1 MRIAP
6 PSMLVCFK
14 PLVVA
19 LGLFL
24 LICGGRAHAA
34 TPDAELLAPVQRMVD
49 AINHAEVAPPKGVF
63 TTDATV
69 IDDFAPYRWSGKS
82 NAIDWYKG
90 LLGTDAAS
98 RADFL
103 ALKGILSVGAPQ
115 FSRVTGDTA
124 YFVLPGLF
132 IFNESPI
139 KRTRQTS
146 TWVIAEKRI
155 KDKWLIAAH
164 AWAITGE
171 TTVK

>member
-6 PSMLVCFK
+6 LSSPTTLTPLAAVLGVC
-14 PLVVA
+14 LLAA
-19 LGLFL
+19 LHPA
-24 LICGGRAHAA
+24 RAA
-34 TPDAELLAPVQRMVD
+34 TPDSVLLAPLQRMVD
-49 AINHAEVAPPKGVF
+49 AINHADAAPPKGVF

-69 IDDFAPYRWSGKS
+69 IDDFAPYRWSGKT
-82 NAIDWYKG
+82 NAGDWYKG

-103 ALKGILSVGAPQ
+103 ALKGVLSVGAPQ

-124 YFVLPGLF
+124 YFVVPGLF
-132 IFNESPI
+132 IFNETPG

-146 TWVIAEKRI
+146 TWVIAEKLV
-155 KDKWLIAAH
+155 KGKWLIAGH

>member
-1 MRIAP
+1 VLAFGAAAR
-6 PSMLVCFK
+6 
-14 PLVVA
+14 
-19 LGLFL
+19 
-24 LICGGRAHAA
+24 AA
-34 TPDAELLAPVQRMVD
+34 TPDSVLLAPVQRMVD
-49 AINHAEVAPPKGVF
+49 AINHAEATPPKGVF

-69 IDDFAPYRWSGKS
+69 IDDFAPYRWSGKT

-103 ALKGILSVGAPQ
+103 ALKGVLSVGAPQ

-132 IFNESPI
+132 IFNESPT

-146 TWVIAEKRI
+146 TWVIAEKLV
-155 KDKWLIAAH
+155 KGKWLIAAH